1 MLSRHAGFCAVLLLL
16 LAPLAHAQPVSEEPP
31 GESTQVPDNEG
42 SGGPGGVS
50 IPRVQPGL
58 FLGDE
63 FRYGNKALP
72 LRVLADLVAI
82 PAGMARWEAPDWAAF
97 SLVTLATGA
106 LMLPLD
112 HPLDARLQHSLRDA
126 LGPERFKVW
135 TPLGDVLVHVGLWG
149 TMAGILA
156 WGLLKDDPRSV
167 QLVSLTIEAFAVTQ
181 AFHLTFKLLL
191 GREGPRDGQG
201 LGRIFGPAESL
212 KLFPAGTP
220 SGHVSSF
227 YAMMGVATAYLDNP
241 ALTLALHA
249 VGLVFAATI
258 VTDDY
263 HFLSDVIWGGAM
275 GYAIGQWV
283 VHHRSSQAGM
293 PAKGGPLFM
302 VMPMVSPGGAGL
314 AAGFRF

>member
-1 MLSRHAGFCAVLLLL
+1 L
-16 LAPLAHAQPVSEEPP
+16 LAPLAHAQPEPEEPR

-50 IPRVQPGL
+50 IPPASHTPGGRVQPGL

-82 PAGMARWEAPDWAAF
+82 PAGMARWEAPDWATF

-112 HPLDARLQHSLRDA
+112 HPLDARIQHSIHEA
-126 LGPERFKVW
+126 LGPDRFKIW
-135 TPLGDVLVHVGLWG
+135 TPLGDVLVHTALWG

-156 WGLLKDDPRSV
+156 WGLLKDDAKSV

-201 LGRIFGPAESL
+201 LGRVFGPAESL

-220 SGHVSSF
+220 SGHVSSL
-227 YAMMGVATAYLDNP
+227 YAMMGVATAYLDNLP
-241 ALTLALHA
+241 LTLALHA
-249 VGLVFAATI
+249 FGLLFAATI

-283 VHHRSSQAGM
+283 VHHRASRNGAS
-293 PAKGGPLFM
+293 AKSGPLFM
-302 VMPMVSPGGAGL
+302 VMPMLSPQGTGL